1 MLQWNS
7 KIWIKYL
14 HEILDMDG
22 IIDKTLYNLE
32 TIKWISC
39 KLISIE
45 SKADITID
53 IGINMKDSFK

>member
-1 MLQWNS
+1 
-7 KIWIKYL
+7 
-14 HEILDMDG
+14 MDG